1 MERSEKNK
9 EGNTLMY
16 VIDLL
21 AVLERDQQNTNAM
34 LTYVYKE
41 SRVCYQNVLRC
52 SWFCASAPIKLF
64 NMSCDFGVDHARHQ

>member
-1 MERSEKNK
+1 MERGEKNK

-21 AVLERDQQNTNAM
+21 AVLEIDQQNTNAM

-41 SRVCYQNVLRC
+41 SRVRYHDALRY
-52 SWFCASAPIKLF
+52 SWFCASAPIRLF
-64 NMSCDFGVDHARHQ
+64 DISFDHARHQ